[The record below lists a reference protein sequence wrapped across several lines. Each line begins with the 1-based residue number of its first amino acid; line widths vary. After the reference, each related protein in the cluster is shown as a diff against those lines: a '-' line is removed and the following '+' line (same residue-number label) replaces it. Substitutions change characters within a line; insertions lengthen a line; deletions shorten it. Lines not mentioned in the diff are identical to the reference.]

1 MNMKPVAPAAFQ
13 HSLLD
18 CGAVYGL
25 LSHGNI
31 AIVISSA
38 IEVCC
43 FTLSTVSEVRYV

>member
-25 LSHGNI
+25 LSPGNI
-31 AIVISSA
+31 AIV
-38 IEVCC
+38 V
-43 FTLSTVSEVRYV
+43 